1 MKEPIVSPHGGRRV
15 RRIVILS
22 LTLVLVLVMSSAVV
36 AQQQDAAGTNGSAPL
51 SQADLDYY
59 REVATDAMAEIDAE
73 ILVLQE
79 AIDDPDTVALR
90 TSSGPRIVHISHL
103 PAALQLEALLLDR
116 GSDDIP
122 ERLGLWARLDELGLL
137 PESVYTPVSI
147 AELIVGL
154 DGQAEL
160 EIEALLAEKAEVE
173 LFLEWLEQEPIA
185 ATIGS
190 DVPRLGD
197 LASDEGPYLDRC
209 VFRTGYPLDRSRF
222 PVTQVVAW
230 KRGDFDPTWARF
242 EYAAA
247 TPDEEADDPSH
258 RIEAM
263 RRNVA
268 AIDDAT
274 VVYDGSFSGFCGWAD
289 ATCPGTDPLVGGE
302 PVCEDGRPVTD

>member
-1 MKEPIVSPHGGRRV
+1 M
-15 RRIVILS
+15 RRIVVS
-22 LTLVLVLVMSSAVV
+22 CLTLVLVVVASSAVF
-36 AQQQDAAGTNGSAPL
+36 AQQQDAGGTNRSAPL

-59 REVATDAMAEIDAE
+59 REVAADAMAEIDAE
-73 ILVLQE
+73 IIVLQE
-79 AIDDPDTVALR
+79 AIDDPDSVALR
-90 TSSGPRIVHISHL
+90 TSRGPRIVHISHL
-103 PAALQLEALLLDR
+103 PAALQLEASLLDR
-116 GSDDIP
+116 GTHDIP

-137 PESVYTPVSI
+137 PESIHTPVSI
-147 AELIVGL
+147 SGVIVGL

-160 EIEALLAEKAEVE
+160 EIEALLAEKAEIE
-173 LFLEWLEQEPIA
+173 LFLEWLGQEPIA
-185 ATIGS
+185 AAPGS
-190 DVPRLGD
+190 DVRQLGD

-222 PVTQVVAW
+222 PLTQVVAW

-274 VVYDGSFSGFCGWAD
+274 VVYDGSFGGSCSWAE